1 MALEEETRAD
11 RRVRE
16 RTAAEVDM
24 VIRSVE
30 SLGRSGRGECEEGV
44 KIRVDRGWKEKRGD
58 ATPSF

>member
-44 KIRVDRGWKEKRGD
+44 KIRVDRG
-58 ATPSF
+58 